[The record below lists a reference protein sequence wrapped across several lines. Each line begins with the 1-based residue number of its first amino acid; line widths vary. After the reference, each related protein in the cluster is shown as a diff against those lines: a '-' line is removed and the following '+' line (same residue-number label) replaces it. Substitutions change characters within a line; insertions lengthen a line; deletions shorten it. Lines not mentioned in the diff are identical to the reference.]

1 MKKIS
6 KIFKKIKMELIEF
19 AKSLKGVSG
28 AVLAFTIA
36 VVILGAYVSFKN
48 DKTNDR
54 IDKGVKKID
63 RVADST
69 KDKLDKASD
78 DLKNNLDLSQAS
90 LERVILANKQL
101 LETNQKLSQT
111 SIQLQKNYEK
121 TLKTLEA
128 ANKAKE
134 EAIKAQNETINSKDE
149 VIGQLTGGKS
159 FPRISLKKG
168 GFHIS
173 VQGEYS
179 IPDLRIIIY
188 ALPNYLNIPAQVTSD
203 YMKGKKTGPS
213 YIFPIYSQQYYMVW
227 ADHLPGSIDI
237 PNFNEYLPTNDGIMN
252 GFDIILETKHKK
264 WKQQIRIVSHN
275 GKWEIADKLLE
286 IPTTQKGNVMR
297 IPDEIFT
304 EISENFPAIRTA
316 NTKTGKMMFYIT
328 YNAQAYD
335 ASKPSFDYIEYNEYN
350 HNNGAADREFDSL

>member
-1 MKKIS
+1 
-6 KIFKKIKMELIEF
+6 MELIEF

-101 LETNQKLSQT
+101 LETNQKLSKT
-111 SIQLQKNYEK
+111 SIQLQKNYEE

-134 EAIKAQNETINSKDE
+134 EAIKAQNQTINSKNE
-149 VIGQLTGGKS
+149 VIGKLTGGES
-159 FPRISLKKG
+159 YPRIDIKKG
-168 GFHIS
+168 GFYIA

-179 IPDLRIIIY
+179 IPDLRITIY
-188 ALPNYLNIPAQVTSD
+188 ALPNYLNIPVQVTSD
-203 YMKGKKTGPS
+203 YLKGKNIGPS
-213 YIFPIYSQQYYMVW
+213 NIFPIYHQQYYMVW
-227 ADHLPGSIDI
+227 AGHSPGSIDI
-237 PNFNEYLPTNDGIMN
+237 PNFNEYLPTNNGIMN

-264 WKQQIRIVSHN
+264 WKQQIRMVSHN
-275 GKWEIADKLLE
+275 GKWEIAQKLLE
-286 IPTTQKGNVMR
+286 IPTTQKDNVIR
-297 IPDEIFT
+297 NPDEIFS
-304 EISENFPAIRTA
+304 EISENFPAISTS
-316 NTKTGKMMFYIT
+316 NTNTGKMMIYIT
-328 YNAQAYD
+328 YNARAYD
-335 ASKPSFDYIEYNEYN
+335 ISKPSVDYIEYN
-350 HNNGAADREFDSL
+350 HKNGAADREFDSL